1 MLQQSIQQQ
10 KQWNTEQIILEN
22 NPQLFDK
29 NKQNSLIQHLIFTLL
44 LLLHTTP
51 IKIPPRCRNQL
62 RKLLGTMMLR
72 VNDDAVI
79 EFVFNGKAAVA
90 SAS

>member
-10 KQWNTEQIILEN
+10 KQWNTKQIILEN
-22 NPQLFDK
+22 NPQSFDK

-51 IKIPPRCRNQL
+51 IKIPPQCRNQL
-62 RKLLGTMMLR
+62 RKLLGTTMLR

-90 SAS
+90 AAS